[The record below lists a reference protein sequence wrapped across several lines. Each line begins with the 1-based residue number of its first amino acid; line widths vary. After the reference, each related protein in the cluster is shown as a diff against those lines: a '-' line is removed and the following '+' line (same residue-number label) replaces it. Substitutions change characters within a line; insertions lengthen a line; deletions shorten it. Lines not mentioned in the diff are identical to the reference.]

1 MATAAPSVPSA
12 PAAAPAAAA
21 DAGTPDT
28 TQSTPATPATPVEAA
43 PSESTPEKRPIRPI
57 PSKKSS
63 LPGVDD
69 VGPHDGLPPL
79 PQRDATGRFAKAGG
93 APSSDPAAPDAP
105 ATPEPPPPQKV
116 KFAGGE
122 FDTME
127 HAEQSFRTLRG
138 MHKSVLAK
146 EGEARTRAWEL
157 HEHLTRAQARIAD
170 LEGQL
175 RGGKAGATQTQPAAQ
190 PGATDAPA
198 EGIDWELF
206 ASIQAEAQKAGKP
219 EVAIRWLTQQQEA
232 LFQKRLEALTKQLRE
247 PLERQEATE
256 NVQGQVYSLT
266 DTLAA
271 RVNTDGSP
279 LYPELRD
286 ASMAEGVGRA
296 WIAAGLPPEAALTES
311 GLIAAIGLYRMQNP
325 SGQPATPTVPPA
337 TTPATPAAPAAP
349 AAPAPDP
356 ASLADAGIDGSGAPF
371 DRPPLE
377 ESGLP
382 PEIASIRQAFRH
394 NPRQLTS
401 LGFDR

>member
-12 PAAAPAAAA
+12 PAAPVAA

-28 TQSTPATPATPVEAA
+28 TQPQSTPATPVESAS
-43 PSESTPEKRPIRPI
+43 SEPTPEKRSIRPI
-57 PSKKSS
+57 PPKRPS

-69 VGPHDGLPPL
+69 VGPHDSLPPL
-79 PQRDATGRFAKAGG
+79 PQRDATGRFAKPGEKPADP
-93 APSSDPAAPDAP
+93 ASPSSESDAP
-105 ATPEPPPPQKV
+105 AEPPPPQKV

-157 HEHLTRAQARIAD
+157 HEHLNRAQARVAE

-190 PGATDAPA
+190 PGAPGAEA

-206 ASIQAEAQKAGKP
+206 ASIQSEAQKAGKP

-232 LFQKRLEALTKQLRE
+232 LYQKKLEALTKQLRE
-247 PLERQEATE
+247 PQERQEATE
-256 NVQGQVYSLT
+256 NVQRQAYTLA
-266 DTLAA
+266 DILAA
-271 RVNTDGSP
+271 RVNTDGAP

-286 ASMAEGVGRA
+286 AQLAEGVGRA

-311 GLIAAIGLYRMQNP
+311 GLVAAIGLYRMQNP

-337 TTPATPAAPAAP
+337 TTPVAPAAP
-349 AAPAPDP
+349 ANPGPDP
-356 ASLADAGIDGSGAPF
+356 ATLADAGIDGSGAPF